1 MNFKDLKSI
10 FLSLLL
16 VIFLAWFF
24 IKPLSNLV
32 SYAYLISGKLVYDLG
47 TGIDESQGDVKDYIN
62 SLKTIK
68 DLNLKLDKIRLENIK
83 LKAEL
88 KKLRFRQTSAEKQSE
103 LAFPTLRAEII
114 GRSPESWHKQVIINK
129 GKKDGIELG
138 KGVFSLNGIVGQVS
152 QVFDHSSIVKLV
164 FDKSFQMGAKI
175 ERTEEYGV
183 LSGSFPDYAI
193 LDFIK
198 IDSTVKVGDR
208 VVSTGLYLDEGNP
221 PFPANFPIG
230 KVVEVKK
237 DPNTVG
243 LIVKI
248 KFFDTLNTIKDLY
261 ILT

>member
-103 LAFPTLRAEII
+103 LAFPTLRSEII
-114 GRSPESWHKQVIINK
+114 GRNPDSWYKQVIINI
-129 GKKDGIELG
+129 GKKD
-138 KGVFSLNGIVGQVS
+138 
-152 QVFDHSSIVKLV
+152 
-164 FDKSFQMGAKI
+164 
-175 ERTEEYGV
+175 
-183 LSGSFPDYAI
+183 
-193 LDFIK
+193 DF
-198 IDSTVKVGDR
+198 
-208 VVSTGLYLDEGNP
+208 
-221 PFPANFPIG
+221 
-230 KVVEVKK
+230 
-237 DPNTVG
+237 
-243 LIVKI
+243 
-248 KFFDTLNTIKDLY
+248 
-261 ILT
+261 